1 MSIIRGII
9 GLAIIGLITW
19 LMSKDRKNAR
29 FKQVGILL
37 VIMFVFA
44 FIGLQT
50 SFGIAVLE
58 GISAFFN
65 WLILQANGGTQFVF
79 GPQST
84 ELGIFFFNVLMP
96 IVFIS
101 GLIGILQYTKVL
113 PIVAKWLGK
122 GLNLI
127 TGMGGNESYA
137 ATMMAMLGQSNGFI
151 SIKKYM
157 DKFSPDQIF
166 SFSLLGLSCV
176 SATTIASYMQMVDG
190 KFVVVAILLN
200 VFAAF
205 IVVSLMAPYDP
216 NAVQVDFN
224 PTEDLNSNEEKE
236 NFFAVLSDYISSGF
250 QIALAIAGSLIGF
263 NALITFLNS
272 LATIAFGIDFTTIL
286 GYIFSPLA
294 LVMGVPTADAVHA
307 GAIMASKLIT
317 NEFVALGELQ
327 TVAGS
332 LSAKTLAM
340 MSTYAISFS
349 NIGTIGM
356 IIASVKIMNG
366 DQAKVVANNTGRLI
380 IGSVIVS
387 MISATVV
394 GFFF

>member
-166 SFSLLGLSCV
+166 SF
-176 SATTIASYMQMVDG
+176 
-190 KFVVVAILLN
+190 
-200 VFAAF
+200 
-205 IVVSLMAPYDP
+205 
-216 NAVQVDFN
+216 
-224 PTEDLNSNEEKE
+224 
-236 NFFAVLSDYISSGF
+236 
-250 QIALAIAGSLIGF
+250 
-263 NALITFLNS
+263 
-272 LATIAFGIDFTTIL
+272 
-286 GYIFSPLA
+286 
-294 LVMGVPTADAVHA
+294 
-307 GAIMASKLIT
+307 
-317 NEFVALGELQ
+317 
-327 TVAGS
+327 
-332 LSAKTLAM
+332 
-340 MSTYAISFS
+340 
-349 NIGTIGM
+349 
-356 IIASVKIMNG
+356 
-366 DQAKVVANNTGRLI
+366 
-380 IGSVIVS
+380 
-387 MISATVV
+387 
-394 GFFF
+394 